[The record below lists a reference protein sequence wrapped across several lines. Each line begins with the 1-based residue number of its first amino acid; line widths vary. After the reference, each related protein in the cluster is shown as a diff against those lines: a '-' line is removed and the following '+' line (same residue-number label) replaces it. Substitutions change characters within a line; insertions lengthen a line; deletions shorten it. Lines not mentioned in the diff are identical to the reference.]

1 MTENYILPL
10 KVSIGNTGDQVKAF
24 VPYRENFTVNLNPSD
39 VVSFGVID
47 SNEAIYYRGQE
58 TEGLEVGVAE
68 NNESIVGGTYNVE
81 TETFESGATYGFI
94 QEGNEFRVIGEIPYV
109 VNPGLGLQTGNVF
122 TVRLKKD
129 GITSRDQLP
138 SGKIC
143 KITNTRVEGGY
154 NEYNKNAFEEDG
166 SLISVINVKANS
178 VIEIQVKWEEDAEF
192 EVYTFKI
199 EAKMDQ
205 E

>member
-10 KVSIGNTGDQVKAF
+10 KVSIGNTGDKVKAF

-81 TETFESGATYGFI
+81 TKTFESGATYGFI

-129 GITSRDQLP
+129 GITSRTNLP

-143 KITNTRVEGGY
+143 KITNTKVESGY
-154 NEYNKNAFEEDG
+154 NEYTKNEFEDDG
-166 SLISVINVKANS
+166 SFIAIINVKANS

-199 EAKMDQ
+199 EAKMGQ